1 MSGHCWEHPSSARGV
16 LLWALLGGVVL
27 SMVVVELMMQAEMWR
42 IQERVGKIEGEM
54 MRMRDLMYKVI

>member
-1 MSGHCWEHPSSARGV
+1 M
-16 LLWALLGGVVL
+16 LWALLGGVVL